1 MTDIVEIFLQ
11 RLGCSD
17 DGDGR
22 GTRRAVFFT
31 YCESA
36 ITLFFAVLTYLSL
49 VYSSTGDNLSI
60 RIYGLLCFVI
70 EIYIFAYTA
79 VRVYH
84 QSEHHDMYQRSRQM
98 GIPENYRRKIATVIK
113 YHLVMSN
120 VVLAIPMLCTI
131 LLDELRMGDPFTFP
145 FADVMPIKTANVTVY
160 VCKYILYALH
170 TYFAHLELCFL
181 NVTFMYSTG
190 VVKRHFQVL
199 DEQVEE
205 AMVTEDEQK
214 LKIAIIHHQ
223 QVLKFFKDMKTVY
236 EKPLLLTIE
245 GFGLY
250 IGLCCCAI
258 IQVIQGFVD
267 QIILGLCMAS
277 CVAGFM
283 TISLYCI
290 CASNMYDLQNGILN
304 SLYEHRACYSRNKS
318 FKRLN
323 LIMMTRATIPL
334 EFNVYSLFIVNLNLL
349 VKILKLTYSV
359 LNVLLTTINLKFK
372 ETAT

>member
-1 MTDIVEIFLQ
+1 MADIVGMFLQ

-17 DGDGR
+17 DGDGH

-31 YCESA
+31 YCELA
-36 ITLFFAVLTYLSL
+36 VTLFFAVLTYLSL
-49 VYSSTGDNLSI
+49 VYSTGDHQLSI
-60 RIYGLLCFVI
+60 RMYGLLCFVI

-84 QSEHHDMYQRSRQM
+84 QSDHRDMYQRSRKV
-98 GIPENYRRKIATVIK
+98 GIPENYRRKIAMVIK

-131 LLDELRMGDPFTFP
+131 SSDGLWMGDPFTFP
-145 FADVMPIKTANVTVY
+145 FMDVLPIKTTNVTVY
-160 VCKYILYALH
+160 VCKYIVYTFLL
-170 TYFAHLELCFL
+170 YFAHLELCFL

-190 VVKRHFQVL
+190 VVKRHFQIL

-245 GFGLY
+245 GFALY
-250 IGLCCCAI
+250 IGLCCCVI

-267 QIILGLCMAS
+267 QIILGLCIAS

-283 TISLYCI
+283 VILIYCM

-304 SLYEHRACYSRNKS
+304 SLFEHRSYYSRNKS
-318 FKRLN
+318 FKSIIF
-323 LIMMTRATIPL
+323 IMMTRATIRF

-349 VKILKLTYSV
+349 VRILRLTYTV
-359 LNVLLTTINLKFK
+359 LNV
-372 ETAT
+372 